1 MSRKQ
6 SGFTLIEL
14 MIVIAIIAVI
24 AAIAIP
30 NLLAARLSANE
41 TAAIAT
47 LRNLVSAQAQ
57 FQQGGRLD
65 LDTDGT
71 GEYGTF
77 YELSGAGAAGAAGRM
92 TNPLVP
98 PVLSGAFRTVAA
110 DGVGG
115 YVSKSGY
122 LFRIWLPG
130 AAGVGVVEGAAG
142 AALSGAADDDLA
154 ETAWCAYA
162 WPASYQQSGNRTF
175 FVNQAGDILATEV
188 AAYEGLENG
197 PPADAGFTIANNI
210 SSTPAL
216 NAIGQLP
223 GGSPLWRQAR

>member
-65 LDTDGT
+65 QDTDGT
-71 GEYGTF
+71 GEYGCF
-77 YELSGAGAAGAAGRM
+77 YELSGAGAGRM
-92 TNPLVP
+92 PATLVP
-98 PVLSGAFRTVAA
+98 PVLSGAFRTVATDA
-110 DGVGG
+110 DGG

-122 LFRIWLPG
+122 LFRIWLPSTNG
-130 AAGVGVVEGAAG
+130 AGTVEGAAG
-142 AALSGAADDDLA
+142 AFATATVPDLA

-162 WPASYQQSGNRTF
+162 WPAAYQQSGNRTF
-175 FVNQAGDILATEV
+175 FVNQAGDVLATENTG
-188 AAYEGLENG
+188 ATPYDGPDNG
-197 PPADAGFTIANNI
+197 PDADASFTVADDIT
-210 SSTPAL
+210 SQP
-216 NAIGQLP
+216 AIGVPAQDTFT
-223 GGSPLWRQAR
+223 WRQVG